1 MSLTTAYGS
10 WKSPITSDLIVSE
23 TIGLGQIAVDGSAIY
38 WLELRPAEAGR
49 NVLVRCSLDG
59 KLTDLTPAPFN
70 VRSRVHEYGGGAF
83 AVAEGT
89 VYFVN
94 FADQNLYCQT
104 GDAAPT
110 QLTDTP
116 SRRYADGLVDSFHQQ
131 LIWVEEDHQAGE
143 HKVSNRLIR
152 IGQEGTTQVLAAG
165 QDFYASPC
173 LSPDGQWLAW
183 LTWNQPQMPWDGTEL
198 WLAPLQPDG
207 SLGQAERV
215 TGGTEESIFQPRW
228 STQGELWFVSDRSNW
243 WNLYRRTAAGQIASV
258 MPMAAEFGLPQWVFG
273 QSTYAFVGSDHLVC
287 TYNQAGIWHLASLEL
302 STQTWQELAT
312 PYTEISNLQATADG
326 VVFQGSSATL
336 PAAIATLNLTTGKIQ
351 ILRSSTQVSLAAGY
365 LSQPQAIAFPTSDGS
380 TAYGLYYPPQNQD
393 CAAPDEER
401 PPLLVKSH
409 GGPTAATSSSFN
421 LSIQYWTSRGFA
433 FLDVNYR
440 GSTGYGRAYRQ
451 QLRGQWGIADVE
463 DCINGAKHLVEQG
476 LADGDRLAIRGSSAG
491 GYTTLAALTF
501 HNTFKAGAS
510 YYGVSDMEALAKD
523 THKFEAR
530 YLDLLVG
537 PYPEQQEIYWQRS
550 PINFAE
556 QLTCP
561 VIFFQG
567 LEDQV
572 VPPNQA
578 EKMVEILVK
587 KGLPVAYVA
596 FAGEQ
601 HGFRQAA
608 NIKRALEAELYFYSQ
623 IFAFPLAEAIE
634 PVIIQGRE

>member
-1 MSLTTAYGS
+1 MPLTAPYGA
-10 WKSPITSDLIVSE
+10 WKSPITSELIVSE
-23 TIGLGQIAVDGSAIY
+23 TIGLGQIAVDGAEIY

-49 NVLVRCSLDG
+49 NVLVRCTSDG
-59 KLTDLTPAPFN
+59 KITDVTPAPFN

-83 AVAEGT
+83 TVAEGT

-94 FADQNLYCQT
+94 FADQNLYSQV
-104 GDAAPT
+104 DNIAPV

-116 SRRYADGLVDSFHQQ
+116 ARRYADGLVDPFHQQ

-143 HKVSNRLIR
+143 HQVSNRLVR
-152 IGQEGTTQVLAAG
+152 LGQDGTAQVLATG
-165 QDFYASPC
+165 HDFFASPC

-183 LTWNQPQMPWDGTEL
+183 LTWEQPQMPWDGTEL
-198 WLAPLQPDG
+198 WLAPIQPDG

-215 TGGTEESIFQPRW
+215 AGGTEESIFQPRW
-228 STQGELWFVSDRSNW
+228 SLQGELWFVSDRSNW
-243 WNLYRRTAAGQIASV
+243 WNLYRRTATGQIEAV
-258 MPMAAEFGLPQWVFG
+258 RPMAAEFGLPQWVFG
-273 QSTYAFVGSDHLVC
+273 QSTYGFVGSDHLVC
-287 TYNQAGIWHLASLEL
+287 TYNQAGIWRLASLAL

-312 PYTEISNLQATADG
+312 PYTEISSLQATADG
-326 VVFQGSSATL
+326 VVFLGSSATL
-336 PAAIATLNLTTGKIQ
+336 PAAIAHYDLTTGNLQ
-351 ILRSSTQVSLAAGY
+351 VLRSSTQVSLAAGY
-365 LSQPQAIAFPTSDGS
+365 LAQPQAIAFPTCGGA

-393 CAAPDEER
+393 YTAPAGER

-440 GSTGYGRAYRQ
+440 GSTGYGRDYRQ

-463 DCINGAKHLVEQG
+463 DCINGAKYLVEQG
-476 LADGDRLAIRGSSAG
+476 LVDGDRLGIRGSSAG

-501 HNTFKAGAS
+501 YDTFQAGAS

-537 PYPEQQEIYWQRS
+537 PYPEQQQIYWQRS

-567 LEDQV
+567 LEDKV
-572 VPPNQA
+572 VPPSQA
-578 EKMVEILVK
+578 EKMVEILVA

-601 HGFRQAA
+601 HGFRQAV

-623 IFAFPLAEAIE
+623 IFAFRLTEAIE
-634 PVIIQGRE
+634 PVIIQGRN

>member
-1 MSLTTAYGS
+1 MKQFAPYGA

-23 TIGLGQIAVDGSAIY
+23 TIGLGQIAVDGADIY

-49 NVLVRCSLDG
+49 NVLVRCTPEG
-59 KLTDLTPAPFN
+59 KITDVTPAPLN

-83 AVAEGT
+83 TVDQGT

-94 FADQNLYCQT
+94 FADQNLYCQV
-104 GDAAPT
+104 GDAAPV

-116 SRRYADGLVDSFHQQ
+116 GLRYADGLADSHHQR
-131 LIWVEEDHQAGE
+131 LIWVEEDHRASE
-143 HKVSNRLIR
+143 HQVSNRLVS
-152 IGQEGTTQVLAAG
+152 IGRDGISQILADG
-165 QDFYASPC
+165 HDFFASPC
-173 LSPDGQWLAW
+173 LSPDGEWLAW
-183 LTWNQPQMPWDGTEL
+183 LTWDQPQMPWDGTEL
-198 WLAPLQPDG
+198 WLAAVQPDG
-207 SLGQAERV
+207 KLGTAERV
-215 TGGTEESIFQPRW
+215 AGGPKESIFQPRW
-228 STQGELWFVSDRSNW
+228 SPVGELWFVSDRSNW
-243 WNLYRRTAAGQIASV
+243 WNLYRRMAAGQIEPV

-273 QSTYAFVGSDHLVC
+273 QSTYAFVGTNQLVC
-287 TYNQAGIWHLASLEL
+287 TYNQEGIWYLASLEL

-312 PYTEISNLQATADG
+312 PYSELSNLQATPDG

-351 ILRSSTQVSLAAGY
+351 VLRSSTQVNLEAGY
-365 LSQPQAIAFPTSDGS
+365 LSQPQAIAFPTSSGL

-393 CAAPDEER
+393 YTAPAGEH

-440 GSTGYGRAYRQ
+440 GSTGYGRDYRQ
-451 QLRGQWGIADVE
+451 QLEGQWGIADVE
-463 DCINGAKHLVEQG
+463 DCIHGAEYLVEQG
-476 LADGDRLAIRGSSAG
+476 LVDGDRLGIRGSSAG

-501 HNTFKAGAS
+501 YDTFKAGAS
-510 YYGVSDMEALAKD
+510 YFGVSDLEALAKD

-530 YLDLLVG
+530 YLDLLIG
-537 PYPEQQEIYWQRS
+537 PYPEQQAIYQQRS
-550 PINFAE
+550 PINFVE

-567 LEDQV
+567 LEDKV

-578 EKMVEILVK
+578 EAMVEVLVA

-596 FAGEQ
+596 FPEEQ

-623 IFAFPLAEAIE
+623 IFAFPLAEKIE
-634 PVIIQGRE
+634 PVIIQGRG